1 MASTTAVVINAL
13 KYTYGVD
20 RVLYLFNHEAPTWKI
35 LSKIKKP
42 MGGRGQFIMP
52 VVVQNNGAFT
62 GITEGGAL
70 PTSLDFKTTEADFSL
85 REYTAIY
92 DVTWKLIQDSSTN
105 KFAFQQAISMLDD
118 GLKRRVFRLLNAD
131 LNDNGLGRL
140 GVLPGASNVSPIS
153 VNSLPK
159 LETGMLVD
167 IMSGADNSTVRLA
180 GATVTGVNIA
190 ARTVA
195 TSANPSGTAAGDY
208 FTIAGTVSGGTSSL
222 HSHGLLDVISNV
234 NPAAAIGNYGLIDRT
249 AAGNQFWQATV
260 LGNGGILRALTED
273 LLLQGLDAAR
283 EKGGGGVDAF
293 ISNLAIVRRYHE
305 ILAGERF
312 FALSKPGILEGGIG
326 RSQDGMDD
334 GGGDGSSS
342 DGQDAKGSGDGKSPY
357 QFSGIDWHIDPYFA
371 ANTIIGL
378 DTEHF
383 FIGTGE
389 NDVPRPISEI
399 FENIPFFRQT
409 SNATF
414 QVAWYYQMQLLSDN
428 PASGVQFQDIAE
440 S

>member
-1 MASTTAVVINAL
+1 MASATAAVINAL

-20 RVLYLFNHEAPTWKI
+20 RVLYLFNEEAPTWKI
-35 LSKIKKP
+35 LSKVKKP
-42 MGGRGQFIMP
+42 VGGRGQFIMP
-52 VVVQNNGAFT
+52 IVVQNNGAFT

-70 PTSLDFKTTEADFSL
+70 PTSLDFKTTEADFAL

-131 LNDNGLGRL
+131 LNSNGLGQL
-140 GVLPGASNVSPIS
+140 GVLPAASNTSPIS
-153 VNSLPK
+153 VNSLFK
-159 LETGMLVD
+159 GETGMLVD

-180 GATVTGVNIA
+180 AATVTGVNVA
-190 ARTVA
+190 ARTVG

-208 FTIAGTVSGGTSSL
+208 FTIAGTVSGGNTSL
-222 HSHGLLDVISNV
+222 HSHGILDVISAS
-234 NPAAAIGNYGLIDRT
+234 NPAAAIGNFGLIDRT
-249 AAGNQFWQATV
+249 VAGIQFWQASQ
-260 LGNGGILRALTED
+260 LGNGGVLRALTED

-293 ISNLAIVRRYHE
+293 VSDLAILRRYHE

-312 FALSKPGILEGGIG
+312 FALSKPGQLEGGIG
-326 RSQDGMDD
+326 RSQEGMDN
-334 GGGDGSSS
+334 GGEGSSKDT
-342 DGQDAKGSGDGKSPY
+342 DGVDDGKTPY
-357 QFSGIDWHIDPYFA
+357 EFSGIPWHIDPYFA
-371 ANTIIGL
+371 ANTVIGL

-383 FIGTGE
+383 FIGCGE

-409 SNATF
+409 ANATF

-428 PASGVQFQDIAE
+428 PASGVQFNDIAE